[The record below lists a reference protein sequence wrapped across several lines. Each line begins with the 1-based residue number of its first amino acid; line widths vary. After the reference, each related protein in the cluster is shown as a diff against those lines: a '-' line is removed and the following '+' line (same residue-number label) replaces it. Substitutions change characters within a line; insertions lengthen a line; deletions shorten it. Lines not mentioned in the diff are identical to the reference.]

1 MPLNGLWKGQE
12 KLLRPPCLSLF
23 PVFPIL
29 PLMLLWLE
37 GLSPTNVPKC
47 EMPSPAQTL
56 SSYEAKELVTQA
68 LEEPTEL

>member
-1 MPLNGLWKGQE
+1 
-12 KLLRPPCLSLF
+12 
-23 PVFPIL
+23 
-29 PLMLLWLE
+29 MLLWLE

-56 SSYEAKELVTQA
+56 SSYEAKEPVTQA